1 MTRTGVCAAAA
12 IVAIGA
18 AQPALAQRTSIDP
31 YIEVGQVLAADLGE
45 GGEVLTYSTVAAGID
60 ATIET
65 RRVQVQASYRYEH
78 RFSYDRQ
85 VGDDSIHTGLAN
97 ARVVLARG
105 LTMEAGALATRAR
118 SDVRGEVAVNPVYNT
133 RNISQVYSA
142 YVGPTL
148 ATHAGPLFVNGAY
161 RFGYTKVEA
170 PTDGVGLPGG
180 LPPLDLYDDSRVHV
194 ATLSTGVK
202 SGTVL
207 PVGLTVSGSYTR
219 EDAGQLDQRF
229 EGKFGRGDL
238 VVPVVRGLAL
248 TAGVGYE
255 KIEVSQRD
263 PLLTAGP
270 DPVPVV
276 DGAGRQVTDPASP
289 RRIAYDF
296 DGIFWDAGVI
306 WRPSSRT
313 TLEARVGRRYGS
325 LSVTGSLSYQ
335 IGPSSGIQVGIYDAI
350 ESYGR
355 QLNGGLASLPDGFVT
370 GNDPFGNQNGGCV
383 FGSAG
388 NAAGGCLTG
397 ALSSATTGNY
407 RARGVTGVLA
417 LGRGG
422 TSYGVGVGY
431 ARRSYLAPGTGLGN
445 GISLSGTADET
456 YFAQLFASQQVGP
469 DGSLGANGY
478 VTYVDSDLAAD
489 PVLGWGANAAYTHR
503 FGRLSGTIAAGISGF
518 TGQADLDALAAQL
531 LLAMRYGF

>member
-1 MTRTGVCAAAA
+1 MTRSGLCAAVVLVGA
-12 IVAIGA
+12 GA
-18 AQPALAQRTSIDP
+18 AQPAMAQRTTVDP
-31 YIEVGQVLAADLGE
+31 YIEVGQVVTADLGD

-60 ATIET
+60 ATVQT

-78 RFSYDRQ
+78 RFSYDKR

-97 ARVVLARG
+97 ARVVVAPG

-142 YVGPTL
+142 YVGPSL
-148 ATHAGPLFVNGAY
+148 ATHVGPLFVNGAY

-180 LPPLDLYDDSRVHV
+180 TPPLDLYDDSRVHV

-202 SGTVL
+202 AGTVL
-207 PVGLTVSGSYTR
+207 PIGVTVSGSYTR

-229 EGKFGRGDL
+229 EGKFGRGD
-238 VVPVVRGLAL
+238 VVLPVARGLAL

-255 KIEVSQRD
+255 KIEISQRD
-263 PLLTAGP
+263 PLLTPGP

-296 DGIFWDAGVI
+296 DGIFWDAGVL

-325 LSVTGSLSYQ
+325 MSVIGSLSYQ
-335 IGPSSGIQVGIYDAI
+335 IGPSSGIQIGIYDAI

-355 QLNGGLASLPDGFVT
+355 QLNGGLATLPNGFVT
-370 GNDPFGNQNGGCV
+370 GNDPFGNQTSSCV

-388 NAAGGCLTG
+388 NAAGSCLTG

-407 RARGVTGVLA
+407 RARGVTGVLV

-422 TSYGVGVGY
+422 TTYGLGAGY
-431 ARRSYLAPGTGLGN
+431 ARRSYLTPGAGLGN

-469 DGSLGANGY
+469 NGSLGGNAY
-478 VTYVDSDLAAD
+478 VNYVESDVAVD
-489 PVLGWGANAAYTHR
+489 PILGWGANAVYTHR
-503 FGRLSGTIAAGISGF
+503 FGRLTGTLAAGISGF
-518 TGQADLDALAAQL
+518 QGQAGQDALSAQAL
-531 LLAMRYGF
+531 IGLRYGF